1 MKLEIRTLTLI
12 LCAALTLVT
21 ACQQTLSPSEDPQP
35 SVVDFRASSQ
45 ATWVKSASTTFSDYH
60 SDFGVWGIARQ
71 GNLTYNLWGY
81 NTTLVQVTKN
91 ASNSY
96 VPTVDAY
103 WLSGYVYNFLAVAP
117 YNDSGMS
124 SILAT
129 PAVTSETE
137 DVLKFNYDLTS
148 KYTATTPIY
157 TFDLLGAAAET
168 DPITGG
174 RTDSQDLKFW
184 HLFSQI
190 NLTIKFGK
198 DGANNGI
205 NGKVKAIRFSP
216 EPKASFEISYDSS
229 STEDGA
235 QPIIN
240 TAVIT
245 QTQKPVLE
253 FTTNVAEASVGP
265 INIVPQAPAN
275 ILLEVDI
282 TIQEDA
288 VTAVDYTL
296 TIDLN
301 AAQAPEK
308 YLSNNKYNYTI
319 TIGTKAAITFDVSVN
334 NWETPEGEIPEID
347 M

>member
-1 MKLEIRTLTLI
+1 M
-12 LCAALTLVT
+12 LCAALTLTT
-21 ACQQTLSPSEDPQP
+21 ACQQTLPPTEDPEP
-35 SVVDFRASSQ
+35 SVVEFRASSQ

-81 NTTLVQVTKN
+81 NTALVQVTKN

-96 VPTVDAY
+96 VPTADAY

-124 SILAT
+124 SITVT
-129 PAVTSETE
+129 PARTSEAE

-148 KYTATTPIY
+148 KYTATTPNY
-157 TFDLLGAAAET
+157 TFDLLGAAAKT

-198 DGANNGI
+198 DGANNNI
-205 NGKVKAIRFSP
+205 NGKIKAIRFSP
-216 EPKASFEISYDSS
+216 EPKASFEISYDKSS
-229 STEDGA
+229 IEDGA
-235 QPIIN
+235 QPIVD
-240 TAVIT
+240 TEVIT

-253 FTTNVAEASVGP
+253 FTANAAEVSAGP

-275 ILLEVDI
+275 ILLEIDI
-282 TIQEDA
+282 TIQEDTD
-288 VTAVDYTL
+288 TAIDYVITL
-296 TIDLN
+296 DLST
-301 AAQAPEK
+301 AQAPEK

-319 TIGTKAAITFDVSVN
+319 TIGTKAAITFDVLVN
-334 NWETPEGEIPEID
+334 GWGEPIESEVE